1 MLLQDIS
8 QIDPL
13 PRHPVRNHRDR
24 DQEPN
29 PVHGWNGKPEVI
41 ALEAHTLKSDR
52 PSKRVW
58 GRSMLIS
65 SKPTYRYR
73 SHQLPRNPFMDS
85 FRVADHPQTMNRPC
99 YVPPRSEPVRVALR
113 LKLREVTIAEARCFK
128 TPPSDFSK
136 ACASDLSHSSDTQ
149 TACALNRWHASRNGW
164 QARRD

>member
-52 PSKRVW
+52 PSKRAW
-58 GRSMLIS
+58 GEINADVLEADFGPA
-65 SKPTYRYR
+65 SKSANKCRIRT
-73 SHQLPRNPFMDS
+73 
-85 FRVADHPQTMNRPC
+85 A
-99 YVPPRSEPVRVALR
+99 
-113 LKLREVTIAEARCFK
+113 VTQAEAAIATSLHR
-128 TPPSDFSK
+128 
-136 ACASDLSHSSDTQ
+136 
-149 TACALNRWHASRNGW
+149 
-164 QARRD
+164 